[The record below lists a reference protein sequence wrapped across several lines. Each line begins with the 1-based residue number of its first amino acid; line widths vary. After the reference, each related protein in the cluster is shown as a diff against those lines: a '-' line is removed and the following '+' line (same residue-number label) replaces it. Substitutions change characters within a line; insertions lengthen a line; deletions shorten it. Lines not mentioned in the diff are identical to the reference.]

1 MSEKVDENSVIN
13 LIKPKINGEKKSS
26 LKRYYDARLTFDSGC
41 KAASS

>member
-13 LIKPKINGEKKSS
+13 LIKPKINGKKKYFRSNAN
-26 LKRYYDARLTFDSGC
+26 DARLTFDSGC